1 MNFQIKI
8 LIYKLMIWEMLQK
21 TQKENKSK
29 KDQKKNGMIGFVGS
43 VRNRIFL
50 P

>member
-8 LIYKLMIWEMLQK
+8 LIYKLMIWDMLQR

-29 KDQKKNGMIGFVGS
+29 NDQKKNGMIGFMES
-43 VRNRIFL
+43 QK
-50 P
+50 

>member
-8 LIYKLMIWEMLQK
+8 LIYKLMIWEMLQR

-29 KDQKKNGMIGFVGS
+29 KDQKKNGKIGFVES